1 MNLGS
6 GGDTS
11 IYSTAHDYTLL
22 LHCGG
27 GGGEVDL
34 VVEVVMVLFNTV
46 E

>member
-22 LHCGG
+22 LHW
-27 GGGEVDL
+27 GGEVDL